1 MTETELIETVF
12 SRYYYNSFLP
22 TEVGGFPYSNLFQ
35 ILASFETYYDV
46 KKNNVDIS
54 DVWIDGKSVTW
65 YTRFL
70 SNLITL
76 PRFPEDSDQDYLNRL
91 DAINS
96 ARAYGGQSEKSI
108 KIVLMSLL
116 SFTLNGDDRNIDF
129 ITNAD
134 FYQWDD
140 ATAPTVASP
149 ANYSTN
155 GTWADKNTSP
165 SETFVVKITFPN
177 SGSDVD
183 PLNYEY
189 WIKSKNYTKIEDL
202 VKLFKPVGSNFKLEL
217 TL

>member
-1 MTETELIETVF
+1 MTETDLIEKVF
-12 SRYYYNSFLP
+12 SRYFYNNFLP
-22 TEVGGFPYSNLFQ
+22 TEVGGFAYSNLFH
-35 ILASFETYYDV
+35 ILASFEIFYDE
-46 KKNNVDIS
+46 KKDSIDVS
-54 DVWIDGKSVTW
+54 DTWIDGEKVTW

-70 SNLITL
+70 NNLITL

-91 DAINS
+91 NAINLS
-96 ARAYGGQSEKSI
+96 RQYGGQSERSI
-108 KIVLMSLL
+108 KTVLMSLL
-116 SFTLNGDDRNIDF
+116 TKALDGDDRNIDF

-155 GTWADKNTSP
+155 GTWADENTSP
-165 SETFVVKITFPN
+165 NETFVVKITFPH

-202 VKLFKPVGSNFKLEL
+202 VKLFKPVGSDFKLEL